1 MLIPATLTIRVN
13 DGRRH
18 SKRQARPA
26 GNAKHSREVNRRIVG
41 VADGIRTH
49 DNWNHN
55 PGLYR

>member
-1 MLIPATLTIRVN
+1 MQLGE
-13 DGRRH
+13 DGLLRK
-18 SKRQARPA
+18 S
-26 GNAKHSREVNRRIVG
+26 G